1 MQGTE
6 EIMRQQRNIKG
17 VRDTN
22 VIIRK
27 KKKTNIKRLQYTN
40 VLSDNNYNNKHQ
52 KMFNI
57 GFNIESNYSFQQGK
71 LKRTPETNVIIGQ
84 Q

>member
-6 EIMRQQRNIKG
+6 EIMRQQTNIKG

>member
-6 EIMRQQRNIKG
+6 EIMRQQTNIKG

-27 KKKTNIKRLQYTN
+27 KKIKRLQYTN

-57 GFNIESNYSFQQGK
+57 GFNIESNYSFQQGE